1 MLLMRWL
8 LAPPRLW
15 VLDETFDGLDEAS
28 RAALRGE
35 LAARLDSAEWSR
47 RALMLITHHAEELFG
62 AQSGG
67 GGGGGG
73 GSGAECGEQ
82 VLA

>member
-1 MLLMRWL
+1 
-8 LAPPRLW
+8 
-15 VLDETFDGLDEAS
+15 
-28 RAALRGE
+28 
-35 LAARLDSAEWSR
+35 
-47 RALMLITHHAEELFG
+47 MLITHHAEELFG